1 MSEGSVML
9 LQREAEFISLHAA
22 QHERVLHYIL
32 RRVGDLE
39 VARELAGDVFRI
51 AWQKSGYEPTTE
63 VGWLFAVARNVIG
76 NEYRGRRRRRELI
89 LKLAEGVRAAAEP
102 AGDDVEAAVAE
113 TLGKLRPRDREI
125 LMLHF
130 WDKLSTAEIADSL
143 GCTENSV
150 AVRLH
155 RAKRA
160 FAIAMPARLT
170 AGHTDKAGEHS
181 HGQD

>member
-1 MSEGSVML
+1 ML

-22 QHERVLHYIL
+22 HYERVLHYVL

-39 VARELAGDVFRI
+39 VAKDLTADVFRI
-51 AWQKSGYEPTTE
+51 AWQKSGHERTTE
-63 VGWLFAVARNVIG
+63 TAWLFTVARNVIG

-89 LKLAEGVRAAAEP
+89 LKLAEGVRSAAAP
-102 AGDDVEAAVAE
+102 AGGSVEAAVAE
-113 TLGKLRPRDREI
+113 TLGRLRAKDREI

-130 WDKLSTAEIADSL
+130 WDKLSISEIAAVS
-143 GCTENSV
+143 GCTEN
-150 AVRLH
+150 AAGVRLH

-160 FAIAMPARLT
+160 FEAAMPAELRGSPT
-170 AGHTDKAGEHS
+170 EKTGRRS

>member
-1 MSEGSVML
+1 M
-9 LQREAEFISLHAA
+9 
-22 QHERVLHYIL
+22 
-32 RRVGDLE
+32 
-39 VARELAGDVFRI
+39 
-51 AWQKSGYEPTTE
+51 
-63 VGWLFAVARNVIG
+63 
-76 NEYRGRRRRRELI
+76 
-89 LKLAEGVRAAAEP
+89 
-102 AGDDVEAAVAE
+102 AE

-130 WDKLSTAEIADSL
+130 WDELSTAEIAASL

-160 FAIAMPARLT
+160 FAAALPAKLA

>member
-1 MSEGSVML
+1 ML

-22 QHERVLHYIL
+22 QHERVLHYVL
-32 RRVGDLE
+32 RRVGDVE
-39 VARELAGDVFRI
+39 VARELTADVFRI
-51 AWQKSGYEPTTE
+51 AWQRSEDEPTTDIA
-63 VGWLFAVARNVIG
+63 WLFGVARNVIG
-76 NEYRGRRRRRELI
+76 NEYRGIRRRRELM
-89 LKLAEGVRAAAEP
+89 LKLADGVRAAAPSDGE
-102 AGDDVEAAVAE
+102 VEATVAE

-130 WDKLSTAEIADSL
+130 WDRLSTAEISATL

-150 AVRLH
+150 SVRVH

-160 FAIAMPARLT
+160 FAAAMPPELRT
-170 AGHTDKAGEHS
+170 GHMDKAGDHS